1 MENLQELVGQIEEI
15 KDKITDKQYKDILEL
30 TQKIN
35 EEKDIEKFIK
45 VKRLTFKTVVAYQQE
60 FSSNIIN
67 NTGNNDTFGIGNK
80 CCNDEDCD
88 CNHEEKTLS
97 FQGRHSC
104 ETIDIILKVVERVK
118 PNTWS
123 DDTKSFGIEN
133 EEIALHTYEKIKK
146 DILWSDGKHNYIF
159 IKDM

>member
-1 MENLQELVGQIEEI
+1 MEDLQELVGQIEEI

-45 VKRLTFKTVVAYQQE
+45 VIRLTFKTTVAYQQE
-60 FSSNIIN
+60 YSNNIIN
-67 NTGNNDTFGIGNK
+67 NIGNNNTFGIETN
-80 CCNDEDCD
+80 CCDEEDCN
-88 CNHEEKTLS
+88 CNQEEKVTS

-104 ETIDIILKVVERVK
+104 ETIDLILKVVERVK
-118 PNTWS
+118 PYTWS
-123 DDTKSFGIEN
+123 DDTKEIGIEN
-133 EEIALHTYEKIKK
+133 EEIALHTYERIKR
-146 DILWSDGKHNYIF
+146 DILWSNGKHNYIF